1 MACYM
6 RFCSCQLRAATLLQ
20 HKVQDP
26 RFDAAVRLC
35 QSDQRAG
42 GMPLSSFLLK
52 PTQRVTKYPLLIKQ
66 VTVEPHW
73 TGGSEAHPASH
84 QVPTAHQ
91 TGNSGITLD
100 GGLKPTQRVTKYP
113 LLRQMTGTVRNGVTE
128 HWTADLARG
137 GG

>member
-66 VTVEPHW
+66 VTVEPHG
-73 TGGSEAHPASH
+73 TGGGSETHPASH
-84 QVPTAHQ
+84 QVP
-91 TGNSGITLD
+91 
-100 GGLKPTQRVTKYP
+100 R
-113 LLRQMTGTVRNGVTE
+113 LLRQVTGTVRNGVTE